1 MYLAVSP
8 AMRVPHL
15 RAFFA
20 AVLLV
25 LAMLTAVGM
34 PAYAAPTDPGTRFD
48 LMVADAKATMLVDP
62 AKTIVKARAAEV
74 AARDMEGRQRTL
86 GIATARWL
94 EGEAYLRLND
104 ATHAKSL
111 IEGALSAVSK
121 GGPPTKLNGDLLL
134 SRGGLHTMTANVAAA
149 LNDYQQAHAIFNA
162 IGETR
167 SRAVALQSIALLYQ
181 EAEDYENA
189 LKYYKQAGEVYRGD
203 PSLAFTNANNR
214 GVCLKELKRFA
225 EAEGQFREALALS
238 RSMHSTVLEVL
249 VLRNIAR
256 VELVI
261 GKLDAAD
268 HAIAEAAA
276 ITSRADT
283 NGTGEQDWSVAAQAA
298 LQRGQFA
305 RAEALIDRSFQ
316 GVNLAQTTLS
326 FREAHQT
333 AYDLF
338 KRTGDEQ
345 RALVHLEALKR
356 LDDQTSTLAAS
367 TNTALAAARFDFAN
381 QELKIAKL
389 KADELQRNIDDEI
402 ARARTQRLIFMVLA
416 VATVVVVF
424 MLTFGLI
431 TIRRSRNEVR
441 AANIDLAATN
451 AALGKALAAKTEF
464 LATTSHE
471 IRTPLNGILGMT
483 QVMLA
488 DRALDA
494 GTRDRIEVVHGA
506 GISMRALVDDILDV
520 AKMETGNMTIEHVP
534 FDLKA
539 TLREVSR
546 MWEDQARARGIA
558 FTLDLGD
565 CPERIEGDAARL
577 RQIAFNLLSN
587 ALKFTENGSISVRA
601 SANDDDVE
609 HPKLVIEVS
618 DTGIGIPSDKH
629 EVIFESFRQVD
640 AGTTRKFGGT
650 GLGLA
655 ICRNLARA
663 MKGDVT
669 VRSEAEKGAVFTLE
683 LPLVR
688 AEAAAEGPAD
698 LASPAALLIL
708 DRNPITRSMLRAVLE
723 VRAGTVLFAG
733 SVDEAIG
740 LIGAGGISQVLIDDA
755 TVKASDDVTA
765 ALAALAGA
773 ASAAGTAS
781 ALLWPAPDED
791 QRAAFLAA
799 GINRVIAKPI
809 AGTALAGTLYPSD
822 KNDVH
827 PTNHLVTQAA

>member
-1 MYLAVSP
+1 
-8 AMRVPHL
+8 MRSPHL
-15 RAFFA
+15 RAFLA
-20 AVLLV
+20 VVLLV
-25 LAMLTAVGM
+25 LAMLVAVGT

-62 AKTIVKARAAEV
+62 AKTIVKARAAEI
-74 AARDMEGRQRTL
+74 AARDMEGRQRTV
-86 GIATARWL
+86 GIATAQWL

-111 IEGALSAVSK
+111 IEGALAAVSK

-149 LNDYQQAHAIFNA
+149 LNDYQQAHAIFNQ

-238 RSMHSTVLEVL
+238 RSMHSTTLEVL

-256 VELVI
+256 VDLAI

-268 HAIAEAAA
+268 HAIAEASA

-283 NGTGEQDWSVAAQAA
+283 KGTGEQDWSVAAQAA

-305 RAEALIDRSFQ
+305 RAEALINRSFQ
-316 GVNLAQTTLS
+316 GVNLGQTTLS

-333 AYDLF
+333 AFDLF
-338 KRTGDEQ
+338 KRMGDQ
-345 RALVHLEALKR
+345 KRALVHLEALKR

-389 KADELQRNIDDEI
+389 KADELQRNIDDEV

-416 VATVVVVF
+416 AATIVVVF
-424 MLTFGLI
+424 LLTFGLV

-451 AALGKALAAKTEF
+451 TALGKALAAKTEF

-506 GISMRALVDDILDV
+506 GVSMRALVDDILDV

-534 FDLKA
+534 FGLVA
-539 TLREVSR
+539 TLRDVSR
-546 MWEDQARARGIA
+546 MWEEQARSRGIGFA
-558 FTLDLGD
+558 LDLED

-577 RQIAFNLLSN
+577 RQIIFNLLSN
-587 ALKFTENGSISVRA
+587 ALKFTENGSITVRA
-601 SANDDDVE
+601 SANEEDVE

-663 MKGDVT
+663 MDGDVM
-669 VRSEAEKGAVFTLE
+669 VRSE
-683 LPLVR
+683 
-688 AEAAAEGPAD
+688 
-698 LASPAALLIL
+698 
-708 DRNPITRSMLRAVLE
+708 
-723 VRAGTVLFAG
+723 
-733 SVDEAIG
+733 
-740 LIGAGGISQVLIDDA
+740 
-755 TVKASDDVTA
+755 
-765 ALAALAGA
+765 
-773 ASAAGTAS
+773 
-781 ALLWPAPDED
+781 
-791 QRAAFLAA
+791 
-799 GINRVIAKPI
+799 
-809 AGTALAGTLYPSD
+809 
-822 KNDVH
+822 
-827 PTNHLVTQAA
+827 

>member
-1 MYLAVSP
+1 
-8 AMRVPHL
+8 
-15 RAFFA
+15 
-20 AVLLV
+20 
-25 LAMLTAVGM
+25 MLIGVGA

-62 AKTIVKARAAEV
+62 AKTIVKAKAAEV
-74 AARDMEGRQRTL
+74 AARDLQGRQRTL
-86 GIATARWL
+86 GIATAQWL

-104 ATHAKSL
+104 ATHARSL
-111 IEGALSAVSK
+111 IEGALAAVSK

-134 SRGGLHTMTANVAAA
+134 SLGGLHTMTANVAAA
-149 LNDYQQAHAIFNA
+149 LNDYQQAHSIFSQ

-189 LKYYKQAGEVYRGD
+189 LKYYKEAGEVYRGD

-225 EAEGQFREALALS
+225 EAEAQFREALALS

-249 VLRNIAR
+249 VQRNIAR
-256 VELVI
+256 VELTI

-276 ITSRADT
+276 ITSRA
-283 NGTGEQDWSVAAQAA
+283 GTSAAGEQDWSVAAQAA

-305 RAEALIDRSFQ
+305 RAEALINRSFQ
-316 GVNLAQTTLS
+316 GVNLTQTTLS

-338 KRTGDEQ
+338 KRMGDEK

-356 LDDQTSTLAAS
+356 LDAQTSTLAAS

-389 KADELQRNIDDEI
+389 KADELQRNIDDET

-416 VATVVVVF
+416 IATVVVVF

-451 AALGKALAAKTEF
+451 TALGKALAAKTEF

-494 GTRDRIEVVHGA
+494 GMRDRIEVVHGA

-546 MWEDQARARGIA
+546 MWEEQARARGIA
-558 FTLDLGD
+558 FTLDLAD

-577 RQIAFNLLSN
+577 RQIIFNLLSN
-587 ALKFTENGSISVRA
+587 ALKFTENGSVSVRS

-609 HPKLVIEVS
+609 HPRLLIEIS
-618 DTGIGIPSDKH
+618 DTGIGISPDKH

-663 MKGDVT
+663 MGGDVT
-669 VRSEAEKGAVFTLE
+669 VRSEAEKGAVFTLG

-688 AEAAAEGPAD
+688 AEALAEGTEEQAR
-698 LASPAALLIL
+698 PAALLIL

-723 VRAGTVLFAG
+723 GRAGTVLFAG
-733 SVDEAIG
+733 SVDEATV
-740 LIGAGGISQVLIDDA
+740 LIGAGGIGRLLIDDA
-755 TVKASDDVTA
+755 TIKAGDDVPA
-765 ALAALAGA
+765 ALAALATA
-773 ASAAGTAS
+773 ANAAGTAS
-781 ALLWPAPDED
+781 ALLWPSPDDET
-791 QRAAFLAA
+791 RAAFLAA
-799 GINRVIAKPI
+799 GINMVIAKPI
-809 AGTALAGTLYPSD
+809 AGTALAEMLYPLD
-822 KNDVH
+822 KNDMH
-827 PTNHLVTQAA
+827 PTSHLVTQAA

>member
-1 MYLAVSP
+1 
-8 AMRVPHL
+8 MRAPQL
-15 RAFFA
+15 RAFRA
-20 AVLLV
+20 AVLV
-25 LAMLTAVGM
+25 ALATLIGIGA
-34 PAYAAPTDPGTRFD
+34 PACAAPTDPGTRFD

-62 AKTIVKARAAEV
+62 AKTIVKAKAAEV
-74 AARDMEGRQRTL
+74 AARDMQGRQRTI
-86 GIATARWL
+86 GIATAQWL

-111 IEGALSAVSK
+111 IEGALAAVSK

-134 SRGGLHTMTANVAAA
+134 SLGGLHTMTANVAAA
-149 LNDYQQAHAIFNA
+149 LNDYQQAHSIFSK

-189 LKYYKQAGEVYRGD
+189 LKYYKEAGEVYRGD

-214 GVCLKELKRFA
+214 GVCLKELRRFA

-256 VELVI
+256 VELAI

-276 ITSRADT
+276 ITSRADPT
-283 NGTGEQDWSVAAQAA
+283 ASGEQDWSVAAQAA

-305 RAEALIDRSFQ
+305 RAEALINRSFQ
-316 GVNLAQTTLS
+316 GVNLSQTTLS

-338 KRTGDEQ
+338 KRMGDEK

-389 KADELQRNIDDEI
+389 KADELQRNIEDEI

-416 VATVVVVF
+416 IATVVVVF
-424 MLTFGLI
+424 LLTFGLV
-431 TIRRSRNEVR
+431 TIRRSRNQVR

-451 AALGKALAAKTEF
+451 TALGKALAAKTEF

-494 GTRDRIEVVHGA
+494 GTRDRVEVVHGA

-520 AKMETGNMTIEHVP
+520 AKMETGNMTIEHVA

-546 MWEDQARARGIA
+546 MWEEQARARGIA
-558 FTLDLGD
+558 FTLDLDD

-577 RQIAFNLLSN
+577 RQIIFNLLSN
-587 ALKFTENGSISVRA
+587 ALKFTQNGSISVRA
-601 SANDDDVE
+601 GAHEDDAE
-609 HPKLVIEVS
+609 HPRLVIEIS
-618 DTGIGIPSDKH
+618 DTGIGIPPDKH

-663 MKGDVT
+663 MQGDVT
-669 VRSEAEKGAVFTLE
+669 VRSEAGKGAVFTLD

-688 AEAAAEGPAD
+688 PGAAAEGAED
-698 LASPAALLIL
+698 QARAHALLIL

-723 VRAGTVLFAG
+723 ARAGSVLFAG
-733 SVDEAIG
+733 SVEEAVG
-740 LIGAGGISQVLIDDA
+740 LIGAGGIGKLLIDDA
-755 TVKASDDVTA
+755 TIKAGDDVPA

-773 ASAAGTAS
+773 AGAAGVAS

-791 QRAAFLAA
+791 QRAAFQAV
-799 GINRVIAKPI
+799 GINMVIAKPI
-809 AGTALAGTLYPSD
+809 AGSALAETLYPLD
-822 KNDVH
+822 KNDMH
-827 PTNHLVTQAA
+827 PNSHLVTQAA

>member
-1 MYLAVSP
+1 MFLALSP
-8 AMRVPHL
+8 AMRAPHL
-15 RAFFA
+15 RAVFA
-20 AVLLV
+20 AALLL
-25 LAMLTAVGM
+25 LAMLVAVAA
-34 PAYAAPTDPGTRFD
+34 PANAAPTDPGTRFD
-48 LMVADAKATMLVDP
+48 RMVADAKATMLGDP
-62 AKTIVKARAAEV
+62 AKTIVKAREAEV
-74 AARDMEGRQRTL
+74 AAGDMAGRQRTV
-86 GIATARWL
+86 GIATAQWL
-94 EGEAYLRLND
+94 QGEAYLRLND
-104 ATHAKSL
+104 VTHAKSL
-111 IEGALSAVSK
+111 IEGALAAVSK

-149 LNDYQQAHAIFNA
+149 LNDYQQAHAIFNQ

-189 LKYYKQAGEVYRGD
+189 LKYYKEAGEVYRGD

-238 RSMHSTVLEVL
+238 RSMQSTTLEVL

-256 VELVI
+256 VDLAI

-268 HAIAEAAA
+268 HAIAEASA
-276 ITSRADT
+276 ITSRADAK
-283 NGTGEQDWSVAAQAA
+283 GTGEQDWSVAAQAA

-305 RAEALIDRSFQ
+305 RAEALINRSFQ
-316 GVNLAQTTLS
+316 GVNLGQTTLS

-338 KRTGDEQ
+338 KRMGDEK
-345 RALVHLEALKR
+345 RALIHLEALKR

-389 KADELQRNIDDEI
+389 KADELQRNIADEV

-416 VATVVVVF
+416 VATIIVVF
-424 MLTFGLI
+424 LLTFGLI

-546 MWEDQARARGIA
+546 MWEEQARSRGIG
-558 FTLDLGD
+558 FTLDLAD
-565 CPERIEGDAARL
+565 CPERIQGDAARL
-577 RQIAFNLLSN
+577 RQIIFNLLSN
-587 ALKFTENGSISVRA
+587 ALKFIENGSITVRA
-601 SANDDDVE
+601 SANEEDVE
-609 HPKLVIEVS
+609 HPSLVIEVS

-663 MKGDVT
+663 MDGDVT
-669 VRSEAEKGAVFTLE
+669 VRSEAGKGAAFTLE

-688 AEAAAEGPAD
+688 AEAAAEGAENQAR
-698 LASPAALLIL
+698 ASALLIL

-723 VRAGTVLFAG
+723 ARAGTVLFAG
-733 SVDEAIG
+733 SVDEAVG
-740 LIGAGGISQVLIDDA
+740 LIGAGGIGQLLIDDA
-755 TVKASDDVTA
+755 TIKASDDVPA
-765 ALAALAGA
+765 ALATLAEA

-781 ALLWPAPDED
+781 ALLWLTPDDD

-799 GINRVIAKPI
+799 GINLVIAKPI
-809 AGTALAGTLYPSD
+809 AGVALAETLYSSD
-822 KNDVH
+822 KNDMH